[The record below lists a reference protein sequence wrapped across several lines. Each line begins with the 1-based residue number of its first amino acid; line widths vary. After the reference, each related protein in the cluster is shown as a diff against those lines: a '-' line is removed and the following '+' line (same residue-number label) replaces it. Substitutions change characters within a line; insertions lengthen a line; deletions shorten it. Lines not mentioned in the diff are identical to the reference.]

1 MKRKRRRRRRRTRRG
16 RGKGTDKFGRQLGT
30 RRKRDADIRARR
42 RAHPVQPPVQPLVHR
57 RVAQLRTG
65 FSWAK
70 PSAEARKFK
79 ADMQG
84 LGLGLAGLTF
94 SRGQNSPKSSPKS
107 SKRKS
112 IKKKGGRRRTRS
124 RRGGMNPPKVTV
136 GKIEADVE
144 AEWKRRQN
152 LMIARAAAEKSA
164 SDIQKILK
172 KAAQEEVEAAAK
184 RQS

>member
-1 MKRKRRRRRRRTRRG
+1 
-16 RGKGTDKFGRQLGT
+16 
-30 RRKRDADIRARR
+30 
-42 RAHPVQPPVQPLVHR
+42 
-57 RVAQLRTG
+57 
-65 FSWAK
+65 
-70 PSAEARKFK
+70 
-79 ADMQG
+79 MQG
-84 LGLGLAGLTF
+84 LGLGLEGLTF

-112 IKKKGGRRRTRS
+112 IKKRGGRRRTRR
-124 RRGGMNPPKVTV
+124 RRGGQPPPKVTV

-164 SDIQKILK
+164 NDIQQILK